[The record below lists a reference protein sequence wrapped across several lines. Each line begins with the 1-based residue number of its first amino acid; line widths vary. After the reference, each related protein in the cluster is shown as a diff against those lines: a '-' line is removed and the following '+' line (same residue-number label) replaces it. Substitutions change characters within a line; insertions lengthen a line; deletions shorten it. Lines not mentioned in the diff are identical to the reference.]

1 MSLTTEQMQT
11 ALANAGLTKGT
22 KPDSNFSPA
31 DVVASIGSGAIAA
44 AEEAVAGTI
53 GFFDRVRTRYAFN
66 RAVRKGLIPNP
77 DAEPQL
83 KVTAR
88 RRTQASRSR
97 PWRCTSSSVQWR
109 TACCPALRP
118 PPFLYSASP

>member
-1 MSLTTEQMQT
+1 MSLTTEQMKN
-11 ALANAGLTKGT
+11 ALANVGLTKDT

-53 GFFDRVRTRYAFN
+53 GFFDRVKTRYAFN

-77 DAEPQL
+77 DAEPQV
-83 KVTAR
+83 KVTVR
-88 RRTQASRSR
+88 RRAQAS
-97 PWRCTSSSVQWR
+97 
-109 TACCPALRP
+109 
-118 PPFLYSASP
+118 

>member
-1 MSLTTEQMQT
+1 MSLTTEQMKN
-11 ALANAGLTKGT
+11 ALANVGLTKDT

-88 RRTQASRSR
+88 RRAQAS
-97 PWRCTSSSVQWR
+97 
-109 TACCPALRP
+109 
-118 PPFLYSASP
+118 